1 MKCVKTLLFINLR
14 SHKVERIAP
23 VIEAKRQGYRVVLM
37 TDHDPQLIDSGL
49 DEVIEIDTYD
59 ETAVVKAVIAYH
71 QQHHLSGILTWS
83 DKDVELV
90 AQLNDRLQL
99 PGIPVSHVKN
109 ARNKYLMRMAF
120 DQVPDISPDYEN
132 VRSEV
137 DLRHAVARIGT
148 PGILKPVGASGSKG
162 IFKIESEECIE
173 YVYETLRH
181 ATSPERDK
189 VYHYYPNDYIY
200 EGYLVGEEVSVE
212 GVVQNGEVRIA
223 GITDKAVTPEYS
235 LEYIAIFPSDKNAA
249 LQQEIKTKA
258 TQAIQSLGIDHCAFH
273 LEGRVT
279 KDGFKVIESAA
290 RPGGGFI
297 ASHLIPGASGH
308 SYIEKIL
315 DVAVGNDVTE
325 NWPTFDQTSKKM
337 CFYSVMAEQAG
348 IFKGVQGLDRLVEI
362 PGVHYVVSLKNYG
375 DSVILP
381 PEHFSSCFVLNIVFE
396 AESTEAVQQKI
407 DWIHEVIE
415 VIVE

>member
-1 MKCVKTLLFINLR
+1 MKTLLFINLR

-59 ETAVVKAVIAYH
+59 ETAVVEAVIAYH

-362 PGVHYVVSLKNYG
+362 PCVHYVVSLKNYG

-396 AESTEAVQQKI
+396 AESTEAVQQKLI
-407 DWIHEVIE
+407 GFMK
-415 VIVE
+415 

>member
-1 MKCVKTLLFINLR
+1 MKTLLFINLR

-59 ETAVVKAVIAYH
+59 ETAVVEAVIAYH

-137 DLRHAVARIGT
+137 DLLHAVARIGT

>member
-1 MKCVKTLLFINLR
+1 MKTLLFINLR

-59 ETAVVKAVIAYH
+59 ETAVVEAVIAYH

-290 RPGGGFI
+290 RQGGGFI

>member
-59 ETAVVKAVIAYH
+59 ETAVVEAVIAYH

-362 PGVHYVVSLKNYG
+362 PCVHYVVSLKNYG

>member
-1 MKCVKTLLFINLR
+1 MKTLLFINLR

-59 ETAVVKAVIAYH
+59 ETAVVEAVIAYH

-120 DQVPDISPDYEN
+120 DQVPDISPDCEN

>member
-1 MKCVKTLLFINLR
+1 MKTLLFINLR

-59 ETAVVKAVIAYH
+59 ETAVVEAVIAYH

-337 CFYSVMAEQAG
+337 CFYSAMAEQAG

>member
-1 MKCVKTLLFINLR
+1 MKTLLFINLR

-59 ETAVVKAVIAYH
+59 ETAVVEAVIAYH

-297 ASHLIPGASGH
+297 ASHLIPDASGH

-348 IFKGVQGLDRLVEI
+348 IFKGVQGLDHLVEI

>member
-1 MKCVKTLLFINLR
+1 MKTLLFINLR

-37 TDHDPQLIDSGL
+37 TDHDLQLIDSGL

-59 ETAVVKAVIAYH
+59 ETAVVEAVIAYH

>member
-1 MKCVKTLLFINLR
+1 MKTLLFINLR

-59 ETAVVKAVIAYH
+59 ETAVVEAVIAYH

-132 VRSEV
+132 VRSEA

-308 SYIEKIL
+308 SFIEKIL

-348 IFKGVQGLDRLVEI
+348 IFKGIQGLDRLVEI

>member
-1 MKCVKTLLFINLR
+1 MKTLLFINLR
-14 SHKVERIAP
+14 RHKVERIAP

-59 ETAVVKAVIAYH
+59 ETAVVEAVIAYH

>member
-1 MKCVKTLLFINLR
+1 MKTLLFINLR

-59 ETAVVKAVIAYH
+59 ETAVVEAVIAYH

-137 DLRHAVARIGT
+137 DLRHAVVRIGT

>member
-1 MKCVKTLLFINLR
+1 MR

-59 ETAVVKAVIAYH
+59 ETAVVEAVIAYH

-362 PGVHYVVSLKNYG
+362 PCVHYVVSLKNYG

>member
-1 MKCVKTLLFINLR
+1 MKTLLFINLR

-59 ETAVVKAVIAYH
+59 ETAVVEAVIAYH

-120 DQVPDISPDYEN
+120 DQVPDISHDYEN

>member
-1 MKCVKTLLFINLR
+1 MKTLLFINLR

-59 ETAVVKAVIAYH
+59 ETAVVEAVIAYH

-109 ARNKYLMRMAF
+109 ARNKYLMRMTF

>member
-1 MKCVKTLLFINLR
+1 MKTLLFINLR

-59 ETAVVKAVIAYH
+59 ETAVVEAVIAYH

-200 EGYLVGEEVSVE
+200 EGYIVGEEVSVE

-362 PGVHYVVSLKNYG
+362 PCVHYVVSLKNYG

>member
-1 MKCVKTLLFINLR
+1 MKTLLFINLR

-59 ETAVVKAVIAYH
+59 ETAVVEAVIAYH

-325 NWPTFDQTSKKM
+325 NWPTFDQTSNKM

>member
-1 MKCVKTLLFINLR
+1 MKTLLFINLR

-59 ETAVVKAVIAYH
+59 ETAVVEAVIAYH

-337 CFYSVMAEQAG
+337 CFYSVMSEQAG

>member
-1 MKCVKTLLFINLR
+1 MKTLLFINLR

-59 ETAVVKAVIAYH
+59 ETAVVEAVIAYH

-381 PEHFSSCFVLNIVFE
+381 PEHFSSCLVLNIVFE

>member
-1 MKCVKTLLFINLR
+1 MKTLLFINLR
-14 SHKVERIAP
+14 SHKVERVAP

-49 DEVIEIDTYD
+49 DEVIEIDTYN
-59 ETAVVKAVIAYH
+59 ETAVVEAVLAYH
-71 QQHHLSGILTWS
+71 QQHPLSGILTWS

-99 PGIPVSHVKN
+99 PGIPMTHVKN
-109 ARNKYLMRMAF
+109 ARNKYLMRVAF
-120 DQVPDISPDYEN
+120 DQVPNISPDFEN
-132 VRSEV
+132 VRSEA

-162 IFKIESEECIE
+162 IFKIESEECID

-189 VYHYYPNDYIY
+189 VYRYYPNDYIY

-235 LEYIAIFPSDKNAA
+235 LEYIAIFPSDKHAA

-258 TQAIQSLGIDHCAFH
+258 TQAIQSLGINHCAFH

-279 KDGFKVIESAA
+279 KDGFKVIEAAA

-297 ASHLIPGASGH
+297 TSHLIPGASGH
-308 SYIEKIL
+308 SFIEKIL
-315 DVAVGNDVTE
+315 DVAVGKDVTE
-325 NWPTFDQTSKKM
+325 NWPAFDQTSKKM
-337 CFYSVMAEQAG
+337 CFYSIMAEQAG
-348 IFKGVQGLDRLVEI
+348 TFKGIKGVERLVEI
-362 PGVHYVVSLKNYG
+362 PGVHHVVPLKNYG
-375 DSVILP
+375 DSVVLP

-415 VIVE
+415 VVVA

>member
-1 MKCVKTLLFINLR
+1 MKTLLFINLR

-59 ETAVVKAVIAYH
+59 ETAVVEAVIAYH

-249 LQQEIKTKA
+249 LQQEIKKKA

>member
-1 MKCVKTLLFINLR
+1 MKTLLFINLR

-59 ETAVVKAVIAYH
+59 ETAVVEAVIAYH

-148 PGILKPVGASGSKG
+148 TGILKPVGASGSKG

-279 KDGFKVIESAA
+279 KDGFKVIELAA

>member
-1 MKCVKTLLFINLR
+1 MKTLLFINLR

-59 ETAVVKAVIAYH
+59 ETAVVEAVIAYH

-132 VRSEV
+132 VRSEA

>member
-1 MKCVKTLLFINLR
+1 MKTLLFINLR

-59 ETAVVKAVIAYH
+59 ETAVVEAVIAYH

-120 DQVPDISPDYEN
+120 DEVPDISPDYEN

-381 PEHFSSCFVLNIVFE
+381 PEHFSSCFVLNIVLE

>member
-1 MKCVKTLLFINLR
+1 MKTLLFINLR

-59 ETAVVKAVIAYH
+59 ETAVVEAVIAYH

-99 PGIPVSHVKN
+99 PGIPVSHAKN

>member
-1 MKCVKTLLFINLR
+1 MKTLLFINLR

-59 ETAVVKAVIAYH
+59 ETAVVEAVIAYH

-348 IFKGVQGLDRLVEI
+348 IFKGVQGVDHLVEI

>member
-1 MKCVKTLLFINLR
+1 MKTLLFINLR

-59 ETAVVKAVIAYH
+59 ETAVVEAVIAYH

-200 EGYLVGEEVSVE
+200 EGYLVGGEVSVE

>member
-1 MKCVKTLLFINLR
+1 MKTLLFINLR

-59 ETAVVKAVIAYH
+59 ETAVVEAVIAYH

-99 PGIPVSHVKN
+99 PGIPVSHVKD

>member
-1 MKCVKTLLFINLR
+1 MKTLLFINLR

-59 ETAVVKAVIAYH
+59 ETAVVEAVIAYH

-189 VYHYYPNDYIY
+189 VYNYYPNDYIY

>member
-1 MKCVKTLLFINLR
+1 MKTLLFINLR

-59 ETAVVKAVIAYH
+59 ETAVVEAVIAYH

-273 LEGRVT
+273 LEGRVI

>member
-1 MKCVKTLLFINLR
+1 MKTLLFINLR

-59 ETAVVKAVIAYH
+59 ETAVVEAVIAYH

-132 VRSEV
+132 LRSEV

>member
-1 MKCVKTLLFINLR
+1 MKTLLFINLR

-37 TDHDPQLIDSGL
+37 TDHDPQLIDRGL

-59 ETAVVKAVIAYH
+59 ETAVVEAVIAYH

>member
-1 MKCVKTLLFINLR
+1 MKTLLFINLR

-59 ETAVVKAVIAYH
+59 ETAVVEAVIAYH

-137 DLRHAVARIGT
+137 DLLHAVARIGT

-396 AESTEAVQQKI
+396 AESTEALQQKI

>member
-1 MKCVKTLLFINLR
+1 MKTLLFINLR

-59 ETAVVKAVIAYH
+59 ETAVVEAVIAYH

-308 SYIEKIL
+308 SFIEKIL

-348 IFKGVQGLDRLVEI
+348 IFKGIQGLDRLVEI
-362 PGVHYVVSLKNYG
+362 PGVHYIVSLKNYG

>member
-1 MKCVKTLLFINLR
+1 MKTLLFINLR

-59 ETAVVKAVIAYH
+59 ETAVVEAVIAYH

-120 DQVPDISPDYEN
+120 DQVPDISPDCEN

-415 VIVE
+415 VIVVIVE

>member
-1 MKCVKTLLFINLR
+1 MKTLLFINLR

-59 ETAVVKAVIAYH
+59 ETAVVEAVIAYH

-120 DQVPDISPDYEN
+120 DQVPDISPDCEN

-325 NWPTFDQTSKKM
+325 NWPTFDKTSKKM

>member
-1 MKCVKTLLFINLR
+1 MKTLLFINLR

-59 ETAVVKAVIAYH
+59 ETAVVEAVIAYH

-249 LQQEIKTKA
+249 LQQEIKKKA

-297 ASHLIPGASGH
+297 ASHLIPSASGH

>member
-1 MKCVKTLLFINLR
+1 MKTLLFINLR

-59 ETAVVKAVIAYH
+59 ETAVVEAVIAYH

-173 YVYETLRH
+173 YVYKTLRH

>member
-1 MKCVKTLLFINLR
+1 MKTLLFINLR

-59 ETAVVKAVIAYH
+59 ETAVVEAVIAYH

-258 TQAIQSLGIDHCAFH
+258 TQAIQILGIDHCAFH

>member
-1 MKCVKTLLFINLR
+1 MKTLLFINLR

-59 ETAVVKAVIAYH
+59 ETAVVEAVIAYH

-83 DKDVELV
+83 DKDIELV

>member
-1 MKCVKTLLFINLR
+1 MKTLLFINLR

-59 ETAVVKAVIAYH
+59 ETAVVEAVIAYH

-99 PGIPVSHVKN
+99 QGIPVSHVKN